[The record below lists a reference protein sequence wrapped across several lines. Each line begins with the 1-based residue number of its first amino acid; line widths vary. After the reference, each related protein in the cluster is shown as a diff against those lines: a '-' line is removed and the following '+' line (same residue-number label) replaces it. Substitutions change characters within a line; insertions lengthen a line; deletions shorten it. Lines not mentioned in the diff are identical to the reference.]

1 MWNRRPGQQP
11 AGVWG
16 SERMSGDL
24 VSVRILAA
32 FGSPADRALLRQAAA
47 KVPIPIDVVEA
58 ESASAARSL
67 LSAGDI
73 DVVFIEGAA
82 ASSDLKS
89 FLAAARSAPHPPF
102 VIIVA
107 SAAWDAS
114 EFKTA
119 GVTIDGVV
127 AKPARIEQAKVLID
141 RCIRLRLPSRCLV
154 VDDSSTQRRIVR
166 KLLTGLRF
174 PLDVTEAEDGI
185 DALKQLASGKFDF
198 VFLDYHMPGL
208 NGLETLSEIKRLHP
222 SVQVVL
228 MTSTEDEAVI
238 KRAQTAGAAALL
250 RKPFY
255 PADIDAVLQ
264 SIYGLRASA
273 RS

>member
-1 MWNRRPGQQP
+1 LEPVVGGSSP
-11 AGVWG
+11 PEWG
-16 SERMSGDL
+16 LEQMSGDL

-32 FGSPADRALLRQAAA
+32 FGSPADRDLLRQAAA
-47 KVPIPIDVVEA
+47 MAPILIDVIEA
-58 ESASAARSL
+58 ENADAARRSI
-67 LSAGDI
+67 SAGDI
-73 DVVFIEGAA
+73 DVVFIEGTA
-82 ASSDLKS
+82 ASTELKS
-89 FLAAARSAPHPPF
+89 FLTAAKSAPRPPF

-127 AKPARIEQAKVLID
+127 AKPARIEQARVLIN

-154 VDDSSTQRRIVR
+154 VDDSATQRRIVR
-166 KLLTGLRF
+166 KLLTGIRF
-174 PLDVTEAEDGI
+174 PLDISEAEDGI
-185 DALKQLASGKFDF
+185 DALKQLSGGKFDF
-198 VFLDYHMPGL
+198 VFLDYNMPGL

-222 SVQVVL
+222 SIQVVL
-228 MTSTEDEAVI
+228 MTSAEDEALI
-238 KRAQTAGAAALL
+238 KRAQSSGAAALL

-273 RS
+273 KG

>member
-1 MWNRRPGQQP
+1 
-11 AGVWG
+11 
-16 SERMSGDL
+16 
-24 VSVRILAA
+24 
-32 FGSPADRALLRQAAA
+32 
-47 KVPIPIDVVEA
+47 
-58 ESASAARSL
+58 
-67 LSAGDI
+67 
-73 DVVFIEGAA
+73 
-82 ASSDLKS
+82 
-89 FLAAARSAPHPPF
+89 
-102 VIIVA
+102 
-107 SAAWDAS
+107 
-114 EFKTA
+114 
-119 GVTIDGVV
+119 VTIDGVV

-166 KLLTGLRF
+166 KLLNGLRF